1 MAENPTQN
9 VFYEV
14 DLVKKP
20 GFKPSKQGGIEVP
33 LFADLKRHDMGPAL
47 AENFHLADD
56 SVNSRF
62 TTARLWGVA
71 DSGPYLHDG
80 RALTITDAILLLGGE
95 AQPSRDNFVALS
107 QADKDAVLAFLYSLR
122 APE

>member
-1 MAENPTQN
+1 
-9 VFYEV
+9 
-14 DLVKKP
+14 
-20 GFKPSKQGGIEVP
+20 
-33 LFADLKRHDMGPAL
+33 MGPAL

-56 SVNSRF
+56 SGNRRF

-95 AQPSRDNFVALS
+95 AQPSRDSFVALS